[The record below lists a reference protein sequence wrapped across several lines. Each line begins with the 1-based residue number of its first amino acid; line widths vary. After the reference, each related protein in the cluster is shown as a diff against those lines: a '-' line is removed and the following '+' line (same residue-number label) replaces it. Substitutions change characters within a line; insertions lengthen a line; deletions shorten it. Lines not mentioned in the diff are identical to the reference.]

1 MATLRQ
7 RSRPALLLALLL
19 LLLTLLAAWPVTA
32 PRAAAQVDDLAR
44 WGRRALNKADTTTRR
59 AKGEFGEANTR
70 RLLGN
75 LPDFELEARYIHG
88 DVLDKGI
95 DHIYRRLKNQ
105 RFNVI
110 ESKTTTSTG
119 RLSLSMLPQRNSGRQ
134 MSESWI
140 RSSLDQLSRQADDI
154 LADPAATHAARLSAH
169 RTRQMIAE
177 IKARRLS
184 RFDRTLVITRFN
196 GIDEALLRNGDT
208 ISQGL
213 LDEVP
218 NIIELSRSGRVL
230 RVYSRGR
237 VSPGG

>member
-1 MATLRQ
+1 
-7 RSRPALLLALLL
+7 
-19 LLLTLLAAWPVTA
+19 
-32 PRAAAQVDDLAR
+32 
-44 WGRRALNKADTTTRR
+44 
-59 AKGEFGEANTR
+59 
-70 RLLGN
+70 
-75 LPDFELEARYIHG
+75 
-88 DVLDKGI
+88 
-95 DHIYRRLKNQ
+95 
-105 RFNVI
+105 
-110 ESKTTTSTG
+110 
-119 RLSLSMLPQRNSGRQ
+119 
-134 MSESWI
+134 
-140 RSSLDQLSRQADDI
+140 
-154 LADPAATHAARLSAH
+154 
-169 RTRQMIAE
+169 MIAE